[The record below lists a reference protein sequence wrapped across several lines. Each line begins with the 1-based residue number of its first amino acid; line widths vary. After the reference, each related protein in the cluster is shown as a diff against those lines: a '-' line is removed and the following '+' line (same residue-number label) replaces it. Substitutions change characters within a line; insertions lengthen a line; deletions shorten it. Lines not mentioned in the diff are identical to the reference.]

1 MLSLSPLGAIVSR
14 FIHVNAGARE
24 TVDNKDTVTTPQPVT
39 SALELK
45 YLGVMV
51 FARAVRQAW
60 RWIVAFLSILHW
72 SPRKRTDVAVTD
84 APFSTPRS
92 ASGPLTVAPWI
103 AMVAIVAL
111 LGLTFASGEQPGLTS
126 SSDDQ
131 RHGAAT
137 DGEPE
142 GISAYGLATDEDLAS
157 ASASASPG
165 TGREAVDA
173 VGTDTRQVVGGA
185 RAKPTSKPRPN
196 PPKPTPVPTAA
207 PATPPPA
214 QAPPTSDPTAAPT
227 PKPPD
232 PAPSAPPPPPASGQ
246 KLLFGLGPT
255 VDSAK
260 DARLVQEA
268 PVRMLSVWYNGPGDL
283 GWLTDAYHRGMYSTQ
298 YAAGRSLHL
307 IVWTGDPEGSVS
319 TGYGTGCGRA
329 YPLSS
334 RFVDD
339 MRQLAGAL
347 SGGGTLYVTLFT
359 EFQTYACSDNA
370 WNPTAETN
378 RYWRA
383 LKDQY
388 HAARSAIRAAAPNAR
403 VSLGWGG
410 WQMRWDD
417 TATGGGRSMLQHFAD
432 VMSASDFQSF
442 QAMQSDTN
450 VTDVRAMTQAL
461 GRYGQVMLAHHKPN
475 NGSQATFDA
484 DVAAMLT
491 DGFIGEMRSYGLF
504 AWSFM
509 DQANFSS
516 EAAYQAV
523 RTAVQRH
530 GQ

>member
-1 MLSLSPLGAIVSR
+1 
-14 FIHVNAGARE
+14 
-24 TVDNKDTVTTPQPVT
+24 
-39 SALELK
+39 
-45 YLGVMV
+45 MV
-51 FARAVRQAW
+51 VANAVRQAAH
-60 RWIVAFLSILHW
+60 WIVTVVKAERSILRQI
-72 SPRKRTDVAVTD
+72 RKHGTDVAITD
-84 APFSTPRS
+84 SPFSPRQ
-92 ASGPLTVAPWI
+92 ASSRLTLPPWVG
-103 AMVAIVAL
+103 AAAATAL
-111 LGLTFASGEQPGLTS
+111 LGLSLASGELSILAIASGDAPSGTAAAGAPDGAPGAGPSTNG
-126 SSDDQ
+126 D
-131 RHGAAT
+131 
-137 DGEPE
+137 
-142 GISAYGLATDEDLAS
+142 S
-157 ASASASPG
+157 ASATPSPQNG
-165 TGREAVDA
+165 QQAA
-173 VGTDTRQVVGGA
+173 VGVDTAALERTGGPRTNSA
-185 RAKPTSKPRPN
+185 PKPRPSAA
-196 PPKPTPVPTAA
+196 PKSTASPTAT
-207 PATPPPA
+207 PATPPPTA
-214 QAPPTSDPTAAPT
+214 APTVPPPAAASPPPPTAAPT
-227 PKPPD
+227 
-232 PAPSAPPPPPASGQ
+232 APPPPAPPASGQ

-283 GWLTDAYHRGMYSTQ
+283 GWLTDAYHRGIYATQ

-339 MRQLAGAL
+339 VRALAGAL

-370 WNPTAETN
+370 WNPTEETN

-383 LKDQY
+383 LKDRY
-388 HAARSAIRAAAPNAR
+388 VEARAAIRAAAPNAR

-432 VMSASDFQSF
+432 VMGASDFQSF

-450 VTDVRAMTQAL
+450 VEDVRAMTQAL
-461 GRYGQVMLAHHKPN
+461 GPYGPVMLAHYKPN
-475 NGSQATFDA
+475 SGTQATFDA
-484 DVAAMLT
+484 DVGAMLN

-516 EAAYQAV
+516 EAAYQAL

-530 GQ
+530 GE